1 MKGEGFMFKYFL
13 FSISIFSFLI
23 SDQVEHSYNSS
34 VPSFTKTGDPGR
46 VNIEVTN
53 NNTQYRD
60 AYIDDTS
67 YGFNTLSDI
76 SGITYFG
83 YEMNTIFQEAGLNQV
98 DGTFDLTDFYFDYNT
113 FAFNASYHGYNGMGY
128 YLSYEMGQMEFPHSN
143 LLQDSWNPTTSSIT
157 VGLYALWN
165 EIYSTSSPAMV
176 DGSQYTFPTTKILT
190 GFYINRYH
198 DLFDNY
204 SSVVYMRIAMDFIIS
219 EKLNFSNR
227 LDYDFSDDADVF
239 MSIFTSKFIYDI
251 NNNVSI
257 AASSSFQQDNQGD
270 YLLSFLLEGGYQFN
284 NLTYGYTKSNIKLA
298 PYFKS
303 NIGGKNKIYSSE
315 EFGLKIHLFFN

>member
-83 YEMNTIFQEAGLNQV
+83 YEMNTIFQEAGINQV
-98 DGTFDLTDFYFDYNT
+98 DGTFDSN
-113 FAFNASYHGYNGMGY
+113 AF
-128 YLSYEMGQMEFPHSN
+128 
-143 LLQDSWNPTTSSIT
+143 
-157 VGLYALWN
+157 
-165 EIYSTSSPAMV
+165 
-176 DGSQYTFPTTKILT
+176 
-190 GFYINRYH
+190 
-198 DLFDNY
+198 
-204 SSVVYMRIAMDFIIS
+204 
-219 EKLNFSNR
+219 
-227 LDYDFSDDADVF
+227 
-239 MSIFTSKFIYDI
+239 SK
-251 NNNVSI
+251 
-257 AASSSFQQDNQGD
+257 
-270 YLLSFLLEGGYQFN
+270 
-284 NLTYGYTKSNIKLA
+284 
-298 PYFKS
+298 
-303 NIGGKNKIYSSE
+303 
-315 EFGLKIHLFFN
+315 